1 MSILNLAEINKVKA
15 ILIGD
20 ANVGKS
26 NIFSRIASNRFEESS
41 PPTLGAAFHMLYM
54 TINSQK
60 ISIELWDTAG
70 QERYFSLTESY
81 SRGAKIV
88 IFVYDITERQS
99 FDALKEWYC
108 RLNCSNSKQILAV
121 FANKEDLV
129 ENEVV
134 PLEEAQKYAHEIKAI
149 FKKTSAKENIG
160 IREGLEE
167 LSTLYLNSTGLH
179 KKGVSAI
186 KVSTN
191 KKMSKKQ
198 CCK

>member
-1 MSILNLAEINKVKA
+1 MVEINKVKA

-26 NIFSRIASNRFEESS
+26 NIFSRIASNRFEECS
-41 PPTLGAAFHMLYM
+41 PPTLGAAFHIVYM
-54 TINSQK
+54 TINSTK

-70 QERYFSLTESY
+70 QERYYSLTESY

-88 IFVYDITERQS
+88 IFVYDITNRQS

-108 RLNCSNSKQILAV
+108 RLNYSNSKQIFAV

-129 ENEVV
+129 ENEEV
-134 PLEEAQKYAHEIKAI
+134 PLQEAQKFAQDIKAI
-149 FKKTSAKENIG
+149 FRKTSAKENIG

-167 LSTLYLNSTGLH
+167 LISLYLNSNGLH
-179 KKGVSAI
+179 KKGDSGI
-186 KVSTN
+186 KVNTY
-191 KKMSKKQ
+191 KKNSKKN
-198 CCK
+198 CC